1 MEGGTP
7 IEYLNISG
15 GIGGMRYEEGGTAR
29 LWSCI
34 RPSSYGQLS

>member
-15 GIGGMRYEEGGTAR
+15 GIGGMRYGGG
-29 LWSCI
+29 LHVS
-34 RPSSYGQLS
+34 GQAGLQVMVS